1 MPETRVENTQV
12 NNSDEVY
19 EKEMTFWEH
28 LEELRVRIIRSLL
41 GILVGI
47 IVCAFFSD
55 VIVNGILVVPAKK
68 AGFTLQ
74 NLKPYGQFM
83 LYMQVVVI
91 SGFVLSLPFTLYQF
105 WKFVE
110 PGLLPR
116 EKKYVLWIVAFSSLC
131 FFAGI
136 IFAYFVLLPVSLK
149 FFAGFGSNEIQN
161 NIAINE
167 YMSFVIGLILASGI
181 VFELPMLSFFLGRIG
196 ILTPAFM
203 RHYRKH
209 AVVVILIIAAVLT
222 PGPDIASQATLAIPL
237 YLLYELSIF
246 VVQLTGKK
254 PKI

>member
-1 MPETRVENTQV
+1 MSDVRTENAR
-12 NNSDEVY
+12 DIAEIH

-28 LEELRVRIIRSLL
+28 LEELRSRIIKSLL
-41 GILVGI
+41 GILIGVI
-47 IVCAFFSD
+47 ICAFFSD
-55 VIVNGILVVPAKK
+55 FIVNGILIVPAKK
-68 AGFTLQ
+68 AGFNLQ

-83 LYMQVVVI
+83 LYMQVVAI

-105 WKFVE
+105 WRFVE

-116 EKKYVLWIVAFSSLC
+116 ERKYVLWIVAFSSFC

-149 FFAGFGSNEIQN
+149 FFAGFGSSEIQN

-167 YMSFVIGLILASGI
+167 YMSFIIGLILASGI
-181 VFELPMLSFFLGRIG
+181 VFELPMLSFFLGRLG

-246 VVQLTGKK
+246 VVQITGKK
-254 PKI
+254 VKF

>member
-1 MPETRVENTQV
+1 MPEVGTEKINAGDASPT
-12 NNSDEVY
+12 Y

-28 LEELRVRIIRSLL
+28 LEELRSRIIKSLI

-47 IVCAFFSD
+47 IICAFFSD
-55 VIVNGILVVPAKK
+55 TIINKILLVPAKK

-74 NLKPYGQFM
+74 NLKPYGQFI
-83 LYMQVVVI
+83 LYMQVVII

-105 WKFVE
+105 WRFVE

-116 EKKYVLWIVAFSSLC
+116 ERKYVLWIVAFSTLC

-136 IFAYFVLLPVSLK
+136 VFAYFVLLPISLK
-149 FFAGFGSNEIQN
+149 FFAGFGSREIQN
-161 NIAINE
+161 IIAINE
-167 YMSFVIGLILASGI
+167 YMKFIIGLILASGI

-209 AVVVILIIAAVLT
+209 AIVVILIISAILT
-222 PGPDIASQATLAIPL
+222 PTPDVATQLALAIPL
-237 YLLYELSIF
+237 VLLYEFSIF

-254 PKI
+254 VKF

>member
-1 MPETRVENTQV
+1 MAEPRIENVKVNDAET
-12 NNSDEVY
+12 Y
-19 EKEMTFWEH
+19 EKEMSFWEH
-28 LEELRVRIIRSLL
+28 LEELRSRIIKSLL
-41 GILVGI
+41 GIVVGVVI
-47 IVCAFFSD
+47 CAFFSD
-55 VIVNGILVVPAKK
+55 TIVNGILIVPAKK

-83 LYMQVVVI
+83 LYMQVVII

-136 IFAYFVLLPVSLK
+136 IFSYFVVLPISLR
-149 FFAGFGSNEIQN
+149 FFAGFGSQEIQN
-161 NIAINE
+161 IIAINE
-167 YMSFVIGLILASGI
+167 YMSFVIGLMLASGV

-209 AVVVILIIAAVLT
+209 AVVVILIIAALLT

-237 YLLYELSIF
+237 YLLYELSILI
-246 VVQLTGKK
+246 VHLTGKK
-254 PKI
+254 TGL

>member
-1 MPETRVENTQV
+1 MPEVGTERVSAGDASPT
-12 NNSDEVY
+12 Y

-28 LEELRVRIIRSLL
+28 LEELRSRIIKSLI

-55 VIVNGILVVPAKK
+55 AIINKILIVPAKK

-83 LYMQVVVI
+83 LYMQVVII

-105 WKFVE
+105 WRFVE

-116 EKKYVLWIVAFSSLC
+116 ERKYVLWIVAFSSLC

-136 IFAYFVLLPVSLK
+136 IFAYFVLLPISLK
-149 FFAGFGSNEIQN
+149 FFAGFGSSEIQN
-161 NIAINE
+161 IIAINE
-167 YMSFVIGLILASGI
+167 YMKFIIGLILASGI

-209 AVVVILIIAAVLT
+209 AIIVILILSAFLT
-222 PGPDIASQATLAIPL
+222 PTPDVATQLALAIPL
-237 YLLYELSIF
+237 ILLYELSIF

-254 PKI
+254 VKT